1 MKKIMFFSLF
11 ACLSIGA
18 VMAQATT
25 GKVLRHVV
33 LFKFK
38 DSASAASVKTVED
51 AFLLLPSKIK
61 LIKGFEWGL
70 NSSPEKI
77 NEGFTHCYT
86 VTFGSNKDRDA
97 YLVHPDHKAFVK
109 ILQPFIDKAL
119 VVDYWV
125 K

>member
-1 MKKIMFFSLF
+1 MRKMIIFSLMAF
-11 ACLSIGA
+11 LSIGA
-18 VMAQATT
+18 VVAQTTT

-38 DSASAASVKTVED
+38 DSASAAGIKTVED
-51 AFLLLPSKIK
+51 AFLLLPSKIN
-61 LIKGFEWGL
+61 LIKSFEWGL
-70 NSSPEKI
+70 NSSPEKL

-86 VTFGSNKDRDA
+86 VTFVSNKDRDA
-97 YLVHPDHKAFVK
+97 YLVHASHKAFVK
-109 ILQPFIDKAL
+109 ILQPFVDKAL